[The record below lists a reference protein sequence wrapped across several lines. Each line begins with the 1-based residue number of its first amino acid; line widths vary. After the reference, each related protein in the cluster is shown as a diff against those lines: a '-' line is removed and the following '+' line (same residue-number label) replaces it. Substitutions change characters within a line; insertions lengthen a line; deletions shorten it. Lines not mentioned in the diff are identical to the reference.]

1 MPWAEAHGGTLKR
14 APQLNHKLSCRSNLV
29 VQVFVPAPTTSSFYL
44 RTMKRITIPALCL
57 AFVCAASAQEHPL
70 AQLIDTARQGPE
82 APGFAELI
90 AKTLTPKGNTA
101 VWGQDYLF
109 VVESPAPASVSID
122 QQAPVPMAKVGSS
135 NLWMKLQKMRVG
147 VTHAYQFYADGKP
160 LANRSD
166 VPGYNPDSYPKPGV
180 PKGKLSEKHTITSKI
195 YEGMKAD
202 YWFYASPGVDP
213 NVPAPLM
220 VWQDGQGLVAG
231 DLSKLR
237 LFTVTENLVGQ
248 RLIPPMVHVMI
259 APGFSPEGKP
269 MRSIEYDTV
278 SDRYNRF
285 LMEEVLPEVEKSYK
299 LRQDGYSRGIAGE
312 SSGGICSFN
321 SAWFIPDK
329 FSRVHSTI
337 GSFTSIQWHPDQ
349 KLDGGNLYPFMVRKM
364 PKRNIRVWMSDGSD
378 DLENTHGAWPLQ
390 NIQLANSLKMREYD
404 FHFRFGIATHDSAQ
418 AAIDLPE
425 SLAWLWRGY
434 DPAKTSE
441 EFQMDPAEKE
451 KPFYRVTISN
461 RDSW

>member
-1 MPWAEAHGGTLKR
+1 
-14 APQLNHKLSCRSNLV
+14 
-29 VQVFVPAPTTSSFYL
+29 
-44 RTMKRITIPALCL
+44 MKRITILALCL

-70 AQLIDTARQGPE
+70 AQLIDTARQGSE
-82 APGFAELI
+82 TPGLAELI
-90 AKTLTPKGNTA
+90 TKTLTPKGNTA

-135 NLWMKLQKMRVG
+135 NLWMKLQKMRTG

-195 YEGMKAD
+195 YDGMKAD

-220 VWQDGQGLVAG
+220 LWQDGQGLITG

-237 LFTVTENLVGQ
+237 LFTVTENLVAQ

-259 APGFSPEGKP
+259 APGFSPEGKA

-321 SAWFIPDK
+321 SAWFNPDK

-390 NIQLANSLKMREYD
+390 NIQLANSLKMRGYD